1 MENLVIDLI
10 EEVIEIVVRK
20 IVDFCLFIGGLFG
33 RKNKKKSSRRF
44 F

>member
-1 MENLVIDLI
+1 MENLIIDLI
-10 EEVIEIVVRK
+10 EEVVEVVVRK

-33 RKNKKKSSRRF
+33 KRNKKKSRRF